1 MGRILSSSMIDK
13 LKQKNMWMYWCGCIG
28 KRTHD
33 LPLAIQCWF
42 AERFAAMTAGWYQP
56 KSGWMIELTK
66 LSKPKKNV
74 QRGAK
79 TWQNSMARSSRI
91 SGDANSIIKLIQI
104 GLLAGGF
111 RHFLFSIIYGII
123 LPID

>member
-1 MGRILSSSMIDK
+1 MTHK

-28 KRTHD
+28 KRRHD

-66 LSKPKKNV
+66 LSNVEPKHCKV
-74 QRGAK
+74 L
-79 TWQNSMARSSRI
+79 WQ
-91 SGDANSIIKLIQI
+91 GQV
-104 GLLAGGF
+104 GF
-111 RHFLFSIIYGII
+111 LVM
-123 LPID
+123 PIE